1 MKMPSCP
8 PWTTRFETPFQNQSP
23 DQIAQTQDMLSDMS
37 KSFWFILDPQ
47 TLEDKSVL
55 LVETSR
61 GPESSLPGGNQS
73 SVVKYRS
80 SFEEANSI
88 MQN

>member
-47 TLEDKSVL
+47 TLEDKRVCYWLRRRGDLRVVCQEEIRVL
-55 LVETSR
+55 L
-61 GPESSLPGGNQS
+61 
-73 SVVKYRS
+73 
-80 SFEEANSI
+80 
-88 MQN
+88 